1 MKENLVILVLTLA
14 YVHTCIQTL
23 GQGLHPRKP
32 SFLDGKIR
40 VILFCLFIYLFL
52 WERGGG
58 GDPWMQTEEELL
70 CWLNTRVCIISVRIN
85 A

>member
-1 MKENLVILVLTLA
+1 MKENLMILVLTAA
-14 YVHTCIQTL
+14 YVRTSIQSR
-23 GQGLHPRKP
+23 GEGLHPRKP

-58 GDPWMQTEEELL
+58 GGSVDA
-70 CWLNTRVCIISVRIN
+70 NRGRIIVL